1 MSPLPLRRR
10 RALPLCELAASGRY
24 PCGLVVLKQPL
35 AGAVLQAVVPAV
47 AYRPCEL
54 ATTGRPLCR
63 RPGRGWPRI
72 HLLAVFAT
80 KTQEIVYPCIPDPD
94 GEDEGGQASSSLAVS
109 KRWISAAKLLQF
121 DLVTPTQREG

>member
-10 RALPLCELAASGRY
+10 RALPLCDLAVGGRY

-35 AGAVLQAVVPAV
+35 AGAALQAAVPVV

-63 RPGRGWPRI
+63 RPGR
-72 HLLAVFAT
+72 
-80 KTQEIVYPCIPDPD
+80 
-94 GEDEGGQASSSLAVS
+94 ASSFSLCLLRKCRRSYIPVFQIRMEKMKEV
-109 KRWISAAKLLQF
+109 KRPPL
-121 DLVTPTQREG
+121 